1 MGGTIAAAY
10 LLKAVDCH
18 RDNVIA
24 SGEQPVLVDVD
35 ALWHVSPLTKT
46 QSPRAVLYR
55 TGFFPN
61 SNRHSLQSRS
71 SVLGPRTTGKHLA
84 PIGSKPLEPALHQR
98 EIVRGFTKAWHCLL
112 GTPRRRAVFLRRL
125 RRIRTQDR
133 RWIYWATAQYAAI
146 RQASLQPAVLRNA
159 MERRHVIAR
168 LCRRETVSSAV
179 LRAEI
184 NALERLDIPY
194 FVRRTQEQLYPDNE
208 NIPQDLIKAI
218 QDVFYFKG
226 IS

>member
-1 MGGTIAAAY
+1 
-10 LLKAVDCH
+10 
-18 RDNVIA
+18 
-24 SGEQPVLVDVD
+24 
-35 ALWHVSPLTKT
+35 
-46 QSPRAVLYR
+46 
-55 TGFFPN
+55 
-61 SNRHSLQSRS
+61 
-71 SVLGPRTTGKHLA
+71 
-84 PIGSKPLEPALHQR
+84 
-98 EIVRGFTKAWHCLL
+98 
-112 GTPRRRAVFLRRL
+112 
-125 RRIRTQDR
+125 
-133 RWIYWATAQYAAI
+133 
-146 RQASLQPAVLRNA
+146 